1 MMNKTT
7 LNLVAISIFLMTF
20 SILLGPLI
28 HLSPTVPAVATF
40 AILGVATFDSWN
52 FEGRGGNLLL
62 DWIGGFSEEY
72 RERILHHEAG
82 HFLVAYILGVP
93 VTGYTLSAWEAF
105 QQKQKGFA
113 GVTFDDVE
121 LFSQFE
127 QGMIT
132 TRILERYYTIWMAGI
147 AAENLVYNDAS
158 GGADDKSKLMEVLKS
173 LGCSE
178 STRNQKQRF
187 SVIQAKT
194 LLENN
199 WSAYEALV
207 ETMRERATVE
217 ECSNILIKQG
227 VKSEKLMMN
236 VSQGNNLN

>member
-1 MMNKTT
+1 MNKTT

-28 HLSPTVPAVATF
+28 HLSPAVPAVATF
-40 AILGVATFDSWN
+40 AILAIATFDSWSL
-52 FEGRGGNLLL
+52 EGRGGTLFL
-62 DWIGGFSEEY
+62 DLIGGFSGEY

-93 VTGYTLSAWEAF
+93 VTGYSLSAWEALK
-105 QQKQKGFA
+105 QKQQGLG

-121 LFSQFE
+121 LLSQFE
-127 QGMIT
+127 KGTIT

-147 AAENLVYNDAS
+147 AAEKLIYNDYK
-158 GGADDKSKLMEVLKS
+158 GGADDKNKIMGVLKS
-173 LGCSE
+173 LGCSK
-178 STRNQKQRF
+178 STCEQKQRF
-187 SVIQAKT
+187 SILQAKT

-207 ETMRERATVE
+207 DMMRERATVE
-217 ECSNILIKQG
+217 ECGKVLIKQG
-227 VKSEKLMMN
+227 VKSEKLTA
-236 VSQGNNLN
+236 NLS

>member
-1 MMNKTT
+1 MNKTT

-28 HLSPTVPAVATF
+28 DLSPAVPAVATF
-40 AILGVATFDSWN
+40 AILGIATFDSWSL
-52 FEGRGGNLLL
+52 EGRGGTLFL
-62 DWIGGFSEEY
+62 DLIGGFSKEY

-82 HFLVAYILGVP
+82 HFLVAHVLGVP

-105 QQKQKGFA
+105 KQKQKGFA

-121 LFSQFE
+121 VLSQFE
-127 QGMIT
+127 KGAIT

-147 AAENLVYNDAS
+147 AAETLVYQNAS
-158 GGADDKSKLMEVLKS
+158 GGADDKNKLIGVLKS

-178 STRNQKQRF
+178 SACNQKKRF
-187 SVIQAKT
+187 SILQAKT

-199 WSAYEALV
+199 WSAYQALV
-207 ETMRERATVE
+207 DTMRERATVK
-217 ECSNILIKQG
+217 ECKDILIEEG
-227 VKSEKLMMN
+227 VLVKS
-236 VSQGNNLN
+236 